1 MGQYDIRRYG
11 KLRQVDSADLI
22 GRVERGQDRLWNT
35 ERTTPIYRD
44 NILGYEISATTYSP
58 SEFKQQSEV
67 ARGKK
72 WLKMIKLYGGKGGQS

>member
-1 MGQYDIRRYG
+1 MQHNMERYKIIR
-11 KLRQVDSADLI
+11 VDSAGLI
-22 GRVERGQDRLWNT
+22 GRVEFEQEARLRNT

-58 SEFKQQSEV
+58 SEFKQQSEI
-67 ARGKK
+67 ARRKK